1 MLGKGVMSSVSTK
14 QKVNSRSST
23 EAEFIAVDD
32 IISKV
37 LWTKLFLENQG
48 VEIFENT
55 IFRDNQSAMKM
66 ELNGKASS
74 GKKTDTLI

>member
-1 MLGKGVMSSVSTK
+1 MTLGNGAIYSISTK

-32 IISKV
+32 VISKV

-48 VEIFENT
+48 QNT
-55 IFRDNQSAMKM
+55 LMNIIYRDNQSAMKM
-66 ELNGKASS
+66 ELNGKSSS
-74 GKKTDTLI
+74 GKRT